1 MMNEEFWDRMQ
12 GVSNI
17 MTELEQE
24 HKPYF
29 SLEEEK
35 ELLDWKENFIKS
47 CLFWRDSNIDNIEKE
62 NRIRWEYNNMFDKLV
77 EIINNNVDE
86 YDKAQDYEIEIQ
98 DDKEDE
104 F

>member
-1 MMNEEFWDRMQ
+1 MNEEFWDRMQ

-35 ELLDWKENFIKS
+35 ELLDWKENFIK
-47 CLFWRDSNIDNIEKE
+47 
-62 NRIRWEYNNMFDKLV
+62 
-77 EIINNNVDE
+77 
-86 YDKAQDYEIEIQ
+86 
-98 DDKEDE
+98 
-104 F
+104 